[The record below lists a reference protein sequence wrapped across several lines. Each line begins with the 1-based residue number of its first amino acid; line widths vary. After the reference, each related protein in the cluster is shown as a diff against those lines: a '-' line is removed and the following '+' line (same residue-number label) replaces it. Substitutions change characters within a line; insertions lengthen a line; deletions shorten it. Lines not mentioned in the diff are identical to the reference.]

1 MVTALR
7 VKSVVA
13 RAQLI
18 EKFDYYCY
26 RMRRAGKSSLSFADL
41 QGAIV
46 RDRRGLDYCISDDE
60 FIRDFDYTGCSAHQ
74 HFGVPADAPRA
85 TLIDAIR
92 NSTIPII
99 NYACGLAHNASNAEA
114 LAALRKAGL
123 NISG

>member
-1 MVTALR
+1 MRTASG

-18 EKFDYYCY
+18 ERFDYYCY

-60 FIRDFDYTGCSAHQ
+60 FIRDFDYTKCSAYE
-74 HFGVPADAPRA
+74 HFGVPADAPREILIA
-85 TLIDAIR
+85 TIR
-92 NSTIPII
+92 NSVMPLI
-99 NYACGLAHNASNAEA
+99 NYACGLAHNASNVVA
-114 LAALRKAGL
+114 LAALRKKGL
-123 NISG
+123 DIAS